1 MHSTALLEV
10 ETHKLRAAHEKQKQ
24 KRQRSTRQ
32 IPNEGGMTVQEGQE
46 AIQQA
51 TQVIEPPV
59 APPAA
64 QQPAPI
70 LPPPPVRR
78 RQARCSGCQGVG
90 HSITWCPNR

>member
-10 ETHKLRAAHEKQKQ
+10 ETRKLRAAHEKQKQ

-46 AIQQA
+46 AIRQA
-51 TQVIEPPV
+51 IQVIEPPI

-64 QQPAPI
+64 RQPARV
-70 LPPPPVRR
+70 LPAQPTRR
-78 RQARCSGCQGVG
+78 KLPTCKKCGEEG
-90 HSITWCPNR
+90 HRSDHCDI